1 MKLLAHSAQ
10 LAAEHQAAVVV
21 GSLPSPNTA
30 PPLAPL
36 LSQLPPGP
44 SQSGSLAAGAGSG
57 GPHLAHL
64 ATADVGVDDLRRLCM
79 LRLSFVKGWGPDYPR
94 RSIKETPCWIEIQL
108 HRPLQLLDEVLQG
121 MPLNDRK
128 PTRHFFPYFS
138 QPSVCPPAPRPQTAR
153 RP

>member
-21 GSLPSPNTA
+21 GSLPSANTV
-30 PPLAPL
+30 PGPQLAPL

-44 SQSGSLAAGAGSG
+44 SQTGAMSSAASGTLPNA
-57 GPHLAHL
+57 HLAHL

-108 HRPLQLLDEVLQG
+108 HRCVDFSVLCFCNF
-121 MPLNDRK
+121 L
-128 PTRHFFPYFS
+128 
-138 QPSVCPPAPRPQTAR
+138 
-153 RP
+153 

>member
-1 MKLLAHSAQ
+1 MHFAASFFSQVFDIRQCHEQMKLLAHSAQ

-30 PPLAPL
+30 PGPPLAPL

-44 SQSGSLAAGAGSG
+44 SQGGALAVGSG
-57 GPHLAHL
+57 TGGVHLAHL

-108 HRPLQLLDEVLQG
+108 HR
-121 MPLNDRK
+121 
-128 PTRHFFPYFS
+128 
-138 QPSVCPPAPRPQTAR
+138 
-153 RP
+153 